1 MADTFATA
9 ELERVLELKEHPQ
22 IIPLLNNIYLVEV
35 DVNHSSNERHIVEHA
50 SREYKLQQYIQRR
63 HKWSLETLHAIY
75 WDAYIKLHK
84 SLETNAR
91 VFVTKLS
98 HGWLPTRAHEAKLDP
113 TLDYKC
119 SCCSVKTKEHMWQ
132 CEAQRAKRCHLLSA
146 IDPHLTK
153 QHTNKGLHKEILNCV
168 TNWANRRNHVNPR
181 TVQQIAKRIHF
192 SKLWTS

>member
-98 HGWLPTRAHEAKLDP
+98 HGWLPTRAHWIINAPVARSKQKNTCGSAKHNEQNDAI
-113 TLDYKC
+113 
-119 SCCSVKTKEHMWQ
+119 SS
-132 CEAQRAKRCHLLSA
+132 AQL
-146 IDPHLTK
+146 IP
-153 QHTNKGLHKEILNCV
+153 I
-168 TNWANRRNHVNPR
+168 
-181 TVQQIAKRIHF
+181 
-192 SKLWTS
+192 